1 MSDSNHHN
9 ILITGTAGKL
19 GKAVLALIPGAIGV
33 TRSDFDLS
41 KQIEIETYLN
51 KHPNITTIL
60 HCAAMISPPKINED
74 IAQAIGSNIIGTSLL
89 SGECYKRNIRLVY
102 ISTDYV
108 FSGEKGMYKEADEL
122 LPPNKYAWSKL
133 GGECA
138 VQMLDKWVII
148 RLSFGPDEFPYKAAF
163 TDQFTSREPASIIAE
178 KIKNIVLSDFNGVIH
193 IGGKRKSVYDYALSL
208 GAQNIDQISI
218 KSMSVKMPTDTS
230 LDISLY
236 DSLFNK

>member
-1 MSDSNHHN
+1 MSTSNQN
-9 ILITGTAGKL
+9 NTLITGTAGKL
-19 GKAVLALIPGAIGV
+19 GKAVLALIPDAIGA
-33 TRSDFDLS
+33 TRNDFDLS
-41 KQIEIETYLN
+41 RQAEIETFLN
-51 KHPNITTIL
+51 NHPNITTIL

-74 IAQAIGSNIIGTSLL
+74 IVQAIGSNIIGTSLL
-89 SGECYKRNIRLVY
+89 SAECYKRNIRLIY

-108 FSGEKGMYKEADEL
+108 FSGEKGMYKEGDEL

-148 RLSFGPDEFPYKAAF
+148 RLSFGPDEFPYQAAF
-163 TDQFTSREPASIIAE
+163 TDQFTSREPVSIIAE
-178 KIKNIVLSDFNGVIH
+178 KIKNIVLSDFTGIIH

-218 KSMSVKMPTDTS
+218 KNMYVKIPTDTS
-230 LDISLY
+230 LDCNLY
-236 DSLFNK
+236 NKTFK

>member
-1 MSDSNHHN
+1 MSNQ
-9 ILITGTAGKL
+9 ILITGAAGKL
-19 GKAVLALIPGAIGV
+19 GKAVLDLIPGAIGA
-33 TRSDFDLS
+33 TRNEFDLS
-41 KQIEIETYLN
+41 KANEITNYLD
-51 KHPNITTIL
+51 KQPQITTIL

-74 IAQAIGSNIIGTSLL
+74 IAQAIHSNIIGTSLL
-89 SGECYKRNIRLVY
+89 SAECYKRNIRLIY

-108 FSGEKGMYKEADEL
+108 FSGEKGNYKEGDEL

-163 TDQFTSREPASIIAE
+163 IDQFTSREPASIIAQ
-178 KIKNIVLSDFNGVIH
+178 KIKNIVLSEFKGIIH

-218 KSMSVKMPTDTS
+218 KDMSVKMPTDTS
-230 LDISLY
+230 LDCSLY
-236 DSLFNK
+236 DSMFNK

>member
-1 MSDSNHHN
+1 MSESNHNH

-19 GKAVLALIPGAIGV
+19 GKAVLSLIPGAIGV
-33 TRSDFDLS
+33 TRNDFDLS
-41 KQIEIETYLN
+41 KQTEIETYLN

-108 FSGEKGMYKEADEL
+108 FSGEKGMYKEGDEL
-122 LPPNKYAWSKL
+122 VPPNKYAWSKL

-218 KSMSVKMPTDTS
+218 KNMSVKMPTDNS

-236 DSLFNK
+236 DSLFN